1 MGMIRRYHRCAQGS
15 CPSAIYFCLFHHGA
29 HCEHLIHV
37 KQLFDGEGGKEG
49 RKKKSVRRE
58 KMSGGRQGGWKRAV
72 EWKDCFSLIS
82 IYSEDVD
89 RAHMLF
95 SLRRPVLY
103 SRLHP
108 FTPGTCPDFFFFTVW
123 PLSSSPEQLGV
134 KCSAKGAPWQQ

>member
-37 KQLFDGEGGKEG
+37 KQLSDGEGGVKRE
-49 RKKKSVRRE
+49 KKSVRRE
-58 KMSGGRQGGWKRAV
+58 KMSGGRQGGWRRAV

-82 IYSEDVD
+82 IYSENVD

-95 SLRRPVLY
+95 LSGVLFCIHVCTH
-103 SRLHP
+103 LHLGP
-108 FTPGTCPDFFFFTVW
+108 AQIFFYCLATEK
-123 PLSSSPEQLGV
+123 LTRAIG
-134 KCSAKGAPWQQ
+134 G